1 MSSGILYVD
10 KPAGMTSRAVD
21 NAIQKRFSTR
31 KVGHLGTLDPFATGL
46 LLVAVE
52 KGTKSLA
59 YLQDGKK
66 TYQAELVLGKK
77 TATGDPEGEVIEEK
91 EIPTL
96 SKEKVKE
103 GLSSFLGESYQLPPM
118 TSAIKVEGVALYEL
132 AHKGKEI
139 EREKRKIFIHD
150 IRLLELEGNVLCFEA
165 TVSSGTYIRVLG
177 EDIAEKLGTVGYLK
191 SLRRTAV
198 GDISIE
204 NAIPLE
210 KISEADFHDPSEA
223 IDLRKVE
230 IQSEAMLKD
239 IQNGKKMPLDA
250 KEDKILFTH
259 HGEAFAVY
267 KKEEEGLY
275 AAERGLF

>member
-1 MSSGILYVD
+1 MASGILYVD
-10 KPAGMTSRAVD
+10 KPAGMTSRALD

-77 TATGDPEGEVIEEK
+77 TSTGDPEGEVIEEK

-103 GLSSFLGESYQLPPM
+103 ALSSFLGESYQLPPM
-118 TSAIKVEGVALYEL
+118 TSAIKVDGVALYEL

-139 EREKRKIFIHD
+139 EREKRKIYIHD
-150 IRLLELEGNVLCFEA
+150 IRLLKLEGNVLYFEA

-191 SLRRTAV
+191 SLRRTSV

-210 KISEADFHDPSEA
+210 EISEADFHDPSEA

-239 IQNGKKMPLDA
+239 IQNGKKMPLHS

-267 KKEEEGLY
+267 KKEKEGLY